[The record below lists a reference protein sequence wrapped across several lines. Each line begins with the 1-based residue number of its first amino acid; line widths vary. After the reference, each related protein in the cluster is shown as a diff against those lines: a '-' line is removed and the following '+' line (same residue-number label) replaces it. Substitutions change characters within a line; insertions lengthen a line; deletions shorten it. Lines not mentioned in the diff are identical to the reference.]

1 MTNPLSDIY
10 SNHVL
15 LNEKKDNVA
24 AEKGKLKIVPGNK
37 VDEVEPLAKGCGPE
51 NDTKKGY
58 LKKVNN
64 NPKFSSTKGE
74 KGKSIEENMNTTNK
88 YEGAFE
94 KLFKSTLIN
103 EEDEMSDVGAEHEV
117 EDHADEIPTS
127 NEELGDELGEH
138 EDEADDL
145 VSDIK
150 AVIDS
155 LHSIL
160 DKLTEHEQEEGH
172 DMEAEEGGEEE
183 GEEEPFEESL
193 ATDEAEEEGHALID
207 TKKLEKGLTGPKGKF
222 NTGGVKTATGKA
234 VNGTIRIKPDTTAL
248 PGIDKGL
255 QNTKKLDV
263 KTSKVKIGDFFNQ

>member
-1 MTNPLSDIY
+1 MNNPLSDIY
-10 SNHVL
+10 SNKVL
-15 LNEKKDNVA
+15 LSEKKEGVA
-24 AEKGKLKIVPGNK
+24 AEKSKMKIVPGNK
-37 VDEVEPLAKGCGPE
+37 VDEIEPLAKGRGAE
-51 NDTKKGY
+51 KDAKKGY
-58 LKKVNN
+58 LKKVKND
-64 NPKFSSTKGE
+64 PRFFSTKGE

-117 EDHADEIPTS
+117 EDHADEMPTS
-127 NEELGDELGEH
+127 NEEMGDELGEH

-172 DMEAEEGGEEE
+172 DMEAEEE

>member
-1 MTNPLSDIY
+1 MNNPLSDIY
-10 SNHVL
+10 SNKVL
-15 LNEKKDNVA
+15 LSEKKEGVA
-24 AEKGKLKIVPGNK
+24 AEKNKMKIVPGNK
-37 VDEVEPLAKGCGPE
+37 VDEIEPLAKGRGPE
-51 NDTKKGY
+51 KDAKKGY
-58 LKKVNN
+58 LKKVKND
-64 NPKFSSTKGE
+64 PKFSSTKGE

-117 EDHADEIPTS
+117 EDHADEMPTS
-127 NEELGDELGEH
+127 NEEMGDELGEH

-183 GEEEPFEESL
+183 PFEESV
-193 ATDEAEEEGHALID
+193 DFEDHGHALVNAKSGKD
-207 TKKLEKGLTGPKGKF
+207 LVGPKGKF
-222 NTGGVKTATGKA
+222 DVHGVKPVKGKA
-234 VNGTIRIKPDTTAL
+234 VDGSIENDPEPKAFSGNRKEL
-248 PGIDKGL
+248 E
-255 QNTKKLDV
+255 NTKKFTA
-263 KTSKVKIGDFFNQ
+263 KTSKIKIGDFFNQ